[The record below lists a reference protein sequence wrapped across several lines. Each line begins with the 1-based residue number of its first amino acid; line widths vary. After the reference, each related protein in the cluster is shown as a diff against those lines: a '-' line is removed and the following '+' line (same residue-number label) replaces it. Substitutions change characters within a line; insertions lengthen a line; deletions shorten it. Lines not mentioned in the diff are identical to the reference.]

1 MSSSPA
7 RREES
12 LADARAENRRLWTWP
27 IALGVLSLSGLLSA
41 LVSDDWGDVWS
52 WIALGVPVA
61 VMAWYAWRP
70 QAAR

>member
-12 LADARAENRRLWTWP
+12 LAEARAENRRLWTWP

-61 VMAWYAWRP
+61 VMAWHAWRP
-70 QAAR
+70 QATR